1 MSPGLRFLGNDGVDP
16 ATCAYRRFWKVS
28 ASSFKRRAP
37 QLSAGQSEI
46 GRADPTVSESLR
58 LGNRGGS
65 YTQVRLRVLPYRT
78 TFLVLSL
85 LLSREN
91 ERNRRSRVDPPD
103 GWGIIHEVFVEVL
116 DRLC

>member
-1 MSPGLRFLGNDGVDP
+1 M
-16 ATCAYRRFWKVS
+16 
-28 ASSFKRRAP
+28 
-37 QLSAGQSEI
+37 
-46 GRADPTVSESLR
+46 
-58 LGNRGGS
+58 
-65 YTQVRLRVLPYRT
+65 LPYRT

-103 GWGIIHEVFVEVL
+103 GWDIIHEVFVEVL